1 MLFFDNK
8 GRKQMSIGSE
18 FKGFLNQGNVMGLA
32 VGVIIGGAFGK
43 IVSSL
48 TDDLIMPVVGLF
60 TGGTDF
66 ASKFTVLGD
75 AAGKDVSTL
84 ALAKAAGVSVMTW
97 GNFVNAVINF
107 IIIAFVI
114 FMLVRQANK
123 IMPPPPAEGGPSEV
137 DLLTE
142 IRDSLKK

>member
-1 MLFFDNK
+1 
-8 GRKQMSIGSE
+8 MSMGSE
-18 FKGFLNQGNVMGLA
+18 FKAFLNQGNVMGLA

-43 IVSSL
+43 IVASL
-48 TDDLIMPVVGLF
+48 TDDIIMPIVGLF
-60 TGGTDF
+60 TGGADF
-66 ASKFTVLGD
+66 SQKFAVLGD

-84 ALAKAAGVSVMTW
+84 EAAKAAGVSIMTW
-97 GNFVNAVINF
+97 GNFINAIMNF
-107 IIIAFVI
+107 VIIAFVI

-123 IMPPPPAEGGPSEV
+123 LSPPPVEAPAGPSEV